1 MTAARE
7 KLPKRVRT
15 AALVI
20 LALSVVVFCC
30 TGPVAEARKKSKKTT
45 THPAAYLDKAVPEDI
60 EDLKAIQKQVKRVL
74 KKVLPC
80 TVSVRVGMA
89 HGSGVIIRKG
99 GYILTAAHVSGK
111 AGQTVSVI
119 LADGRTVEGK
129 TLGANRT
136 IDSGLIK
143 ITDKGP
149 WPFVKMGDSA
159 KVKRGQWCISA
170 GHPGGHKPGRS
181 AVVRLGRVLE
191 VTKSYLCTD
200 CPLVGG
206 DSGGPVFDLHGRVI
220 GIHSCIGN
228 KLTSN
233 IHVPVNTYRKT
244 WKRLANSEVW
254 GKRPSRK
261 TSTRPYFGVEGEP
274 ETEGC
279 KILRVEPGSPADLAG
294 LQDNDQV
301 TRFDGTAIT
310 NFRELTEEIN
320 RTRPDDRVVLEVMRD
335 KEVLRL
341 EVVVGRW
348 QE

>member
-1 MTAARE
+1 
-7 KLPKRVRT
+7 
-15 AALVI
+15 
-20 LALSVVVFCC
+20 
-30 TGPVAEARKKSKKTT
+30 
-45 THPAAYLDKAVPEDI
+45 
-60 EDLKAIQKQVKRVL
+60 
-74 KKVLPC
+74 
-80 TVSVRVGMA
+80 
-89 HGSGVIIRKG
+89 
-99 GYILTAAHVSGK
+99 
-111 AGQTVSVI
+111 
-119 LADGRTVEGK
+119 
-129 TLGANRT
+129 
-136 IDSGLIK
+136 
-143 ITDKGP
+143 
-149 WPFVKMGDSA
+149 
-159 KVKRGQWCISA
+159 
-170 GHPGGHKPGRS
+170 
-181 AVVRLGRVLE
+181 
-191 VTKSYLCTD
+191 
-200 CPLVGG
+200 VGG

-294 LQDNDQV
+294 LQDNDLV
-301 TRFDGTAIT
+301 TRFDGKEIT
-310 NFRELTEEIN
+310 NFRELSEEIN
-320 RTRPDDRVVLEVMRD
+320 RTRPDDRVILEVMRD